1 MPKYIPTKQY
11 KIFILFILFLSVIPS
26 FGQTAKKTYKILG
39 ISVQGN
45 KSADAVTIIA
55 NSGLKEGDEIL
66 IPGDKTMNAIRQ
78 LWSLNIFSDIKI
90 VIDKQVGKGVF
101 LLIKVKE
108 YPRLEKVIYTG
119 NDELSTDDIEAQN
132 NFFRGQILKPQ
143 EVERFRERIIQLY
156 NEDGYLN
163 SKVVPEYYTYFTA
176 DTSEDGINVTW
187 RNKKDFSDE
196 YQLFYN
202 YDDNR
207 TINNLISKIKHRL
220 LLRYLI
226 TENDQ
231 ITVRHIIFKGNESID
246 SDDLK
251 DQMSEINEAKWWKFW
266 KGSKYDPK
274 GLKSDEKDIVKYYM
288 SKGYRDAEVY
298 SDSLIFANNKKDVTI
313 LINLDEGPIYHVR
326 NITWEGN
333 TIYNDALLNSRLNMK
348 KGDVY
353 DYEKLERNLKGNESQ
368 SDIYSLYLD
377 NGYLTFNLDKTES
390 RVPGDSIDISIRMH
404 EKNRFRVGKV
414 DIKGN
419 DKTMDNV
426 IRRELFTIPGD
437 YFNRGLLLRS
447 IQQLANLKYF
457 NVQKLYGPQGISTGL
472 ANDSTVN
479 VAFNVEEKS
488 SDFLN
493 ASIGY
498 SGSFGLSGSLGF
510 TLTNFSLAHPFS
522 LGGGQILSFNWQFG
536 VGSLYRTFTLGFT
549 EPWLFNT
556 PTLVGFQ
563 VFDTRQQFVFD
574 LRQTGASITYGK
586 RLKWPDDFFNFR
598 GSFKFQRNDV
608 KNGGGSFIEGK
619 TLEYTLGATIS
630 RKNVDSPIFPSIGSN
645 LILDAKIS
653 GGPFLPGD
661 VDYFKIN
668 FKTEW
673 YRRLFNSN
681 RVSLYTVA
689 DLGYLKEIV
698 AGTPINPFEKYFM
711 GGNGLVI
718 ATTPLRGY
726 ADRSIGPKNSIGN
739 VVGGRVMTRYTAEIR
754 VAVAL
759 EPIPFYLL
767 TFVEAGNVFENIET
781 TNPFDLRRSAGFGA
795 RLLINPV
802 GLIGFDI
809 GYGFDRKIVDGLD
822 PKWEFHFQ
830 FGKGF

>member
-1 MPKYIPTKQY
+1 
-11 KIFILFILFLSVIPS
+11 
-26 FGQTAKKTYKILG
+26 
-39 ISVQGN
+39 
-45 KSADAVTIIA
+45 
-55 NSGLKEGDEIL
+55 
-66 IPGDKTMNAIRQ
+66 MNAIRQ

-90 VIDKQVGKGVF
+90 IIDKQVGDGVF

-108 YPRLEKVIYTG
+108 YPRLEKIVYSG
-119 NDELSTDDIEAQN
+119 NDEKSTKDIEELN
-132 NFFRGQILKPQ
+132 DFFRGQILKPQ
-143 EVERFRERIIQLY
+143 EVERFRERIIKLY
-156 NEDGYLN
+156 AEDGYLN
-163 SKVVPEYYTYFTA
+163 AKVVAQYYVYFTA
-176 DTSEDGINVTW
+176 DTSKDGITVAW
-187 RNKKDFSDE
+187 RNEKDFADE
-196 YQLFYN
+196 YTLFYDF
-202 YDDNR
+202 DDNQ
-207 TINNLISKIKHRL
+207 TVNHLISKIKDRI
-220 LLRYLI
+220 LLRILI

-231 ITVRHIIFKGNESID
+231 ITVRHIVFNGNHAID
-246 SDDLK
+246 SGDLK
-251 DQMSEINEAKWWKFW
+251 GEMSEIKEAKWWKFW
-266 KGSKYDPK
+266 SSSKFDPK

-288 SKGYRDAEVY
+288 SKGYRDAEIY
-298 SDSLIFANNKKDVTI
+298 SDSLIFSNDKKDVTV
-313 LINLDEGPIYHVR
+313 LINIDEGPIYHIR

-333 TIYNDALLNSRLNMK
+333 TIYSSDILNSRLDFK

-353 DYEKLERNLKGNESQ
+353 NYEKLEQNLRGNKSQ
-368 SDIYSLYLD
+368 TDVYSLYLD
-377 NGYLTFNLDKTES
+377 NGYLMFNLDKTEK
-390 RVPGDSIDISIRMH
+390 RIPGDSIDVSIRIQ
-404 EKNRFRVGKV
+404 EKNRFKVGKV
-414 DIKGN
+414 SITGN

-426 IRRELFTIPGD
+426 IRRELYTIPGD

-447 IQQLANLKYF
+447 VQQLANLKYF
-457 NVQKLYGPQGISTGL
+457 NVQKLYGPEGISTGL

-479 VAFNVEEKS
+479 VAFNVVEKS

-498 SGSFGLSGSLGF
+498 SGSFGLSGSVGF

-536 VGSLYRTFTLGFT
+536 VGSLYRTFTVGFT
-549 EPWLFNT
+549 EPWLFNK

-563 VFDTRQQFVFD
+563 VFDTRQQFIYD
-574 LRQTGASITYGK
+574 LRQTGGSLTYGK

-598 GSFKFQRNDV
+598 ALFKYQRNNV
-608 KNGGGSFIEGK
+608 ISGGGFFKEGK
-619 TLEYTLGATIS
+619 TQEFTLGATIS
-630 RKNVDSPIFPSIGSN
+630 RKNVDNPIFPSLGSN
-645 LILDAKIS
+645 LVFNAQIS

-689 DLGYLKEIV
+689 DLGYLKEIE
-698 AGTPINPFEKYFM
+698 AGTPIQPFEFYFM

-726 ADRSIGPKNSIGN
+726 ADRSIGPKNSKGN
-739 VVGGRVMTRYTAEIR
+739 VIGGRVMTRYTAELR

-767 TFVEAGNVFENIET
+767 AFVEAGNVFQNIET
-781 TNPFDLRRSAGFGA
+781 TDPFNLRRSAGFGA
-795 RLLINPV
+795 RILINPV

-809 GYGFDRKIVDGLD
+809 GYGFDRKSVDGIN
-822 PKWEFHFQ
+822 PKWVFHFQ